1 MKRQTSLKDC
11 PKCGIRARCV
21 DTRAVNDGR
30 IRRRYACA
38 CKHRWSS
45 IETLLPKT
53 AKFASIK
60 LADALL
66 RDSVRAELQV
76 ELRKLLGIEVR
87 LPIQVR
93 RKRSFKGV
101 DIDAIHRKRA

>member
-30 IRRRYACA
+30 IRRRYAC
-38 CKHRWSS
+38 
-45 IETLLPKT
+45 
-53 AKFASIK
+53 
-60 LADALL
+60 L